1 MKFVRISEKFELSEF
16 ELTGVNYYKMY
27 YQIQGKLD
35 LVRVSGEF
43 ELSEFELA
51 GLYCIFPNLL
61 KFRTSTSCTLLKPVA
76 IRFWQI
82 VTVDFSSQ

>member
-1 MKFVRISEKFELSEF
+1 MKFVRISEEFELSEF
-16 ELTGVNYYKMY
+16 ELTGVIYYKMY

-51 GLYCIFPNLL
+51 GFYCIYVHIQVVTRQIYLWMFGP
-61 KFRTSTSCTLLKPVA
+61 KYITGSVTSM
-76 IRFWQI
+76 
-82 VTVDFSSQ
+82 